1 MDAKK
6 KTIRNWLAVI
16 VTVVFFAFQMYLAL
30 VKQLN
35 PMLQSP
41 LHLILALTLVFLYNP
56 ADKAYR
62 KKVTKAAEAE
72 GRPVDEKKLNAH
84 AWMNWFDILLFICL
98 AYMLWYVVGQ
108 NARLLD
114 FVSVQPVYGIDYIF
128 MVMTIVLL
136 LIAVYRTLGIVLT
149 IFIAVFILY
158 AFTSPYLPGILFTKG
173 KTFAKFIKQ
182 FCVGM
187 TMGES
192 GVFGTPLY
200 TSANTLFYFI
210 VFGAF
215 FSSMGGGQLLI
226 DIGMKFSN
234 KSSGGPAKAA
244 VISSGLMG
252 MISGSAVANV
262 ATTGVMTIPM
272 MKKVGYEPEE
282 AGAVEAVAS
291 TGGQIMPPIMGVGAF
306 IMAEML
312 GVPYSRVA
320 AAAILPAVAY
330 YFAVF
335 ILVDRLAA
343 KHQNA
348 AQEQDAKIKVE
359 RTILPR
365 LYLLLPAVILVVM
378 IIRGASLMR
387 AGMMGIV
394 SCLICDV
401 VSYFINEKK
410 DFVDL
415 KGIWNCCLDGAKQA
429 AEIAIPTAACGI
441 IINVVTG
448 QDLSGHQPFRPHQQ
462 SRHHQPVCRN
472 AHRNDR
478 LHAAGHGTAHR
489 RRLSGRRHPLRSLPA
504 CSGHLRSVR
513 QYVRLLLRHHGSDH
527 SSRLRSILHR
537 SRYRR
542 CERDEDRHQGL
553 HLCNGRLPCSL
564 CLRLQSRYPA
574 GRHCR

>member
-1 MDAKK
+1 
-6 KTIRNWLAVI
+6 
-16 VTVVFFAFQMYLAL
+16 
-30 VKQLN
+30 
-35 PMLQSP
+35 
-41 LHLILALTLVFLYNP
+41 
-56 ADKAYR
+56 
-62 KKVTKAAEAE
+62 
-72 GRPVDEKKLNAH
+72 
-84 AWMNWFDILLFICL
+84 
-98 AYMLWYVVGQ
+98 MLWYVVSQ
-108 NARLLD
+108 NNRLLD

-291 TGGQIMPPIMGVGAF
+291 TGGQIMPPIMASAHSSWLRCWV
-306 IMAEML
+306 
-312 GVPYSRVA
+312 SRTA
-320 AAAILPAVAY
+320 AS
-330 YFAVF
+330 
-335 ILVDRLAA
+335 
-343 KHQNA
+343 
-348 AQEQDAKIKVE
+348 
-359 RTILPR
+359 
-365 LYLLLPAVILVVM
+365 LLLP
-378 IIRGASLMR
+378 
-387 AGMMGIV
+387 
-394 SCLICDV
+394 SCL
-401 VSYFINEKK
+401 
-410 DFVDL
+410 
-415 KGIWNCCLDGAKQA
+415 
-429 AEIAIPTAACGI
+429 
-441 IINVVTG
+441 
-448 QDLSGHQPFRPHQQ
+448 LSLTISPSLYWWIVWLPSTRTQ
-462 SRHHQPVCRN
+462 
-472 AHRNDR
+472 
-478 LHAAGHGTAHR
+478 
-489 RRLSGRRHPLRSLPA
+489 LRSRTLRSRSSAPSFPA
-504 CSGHLRSVR
+504 CTCCCP
-513 QYVRLLLRHHGSDH
+513 LL
-527 SSRLRSILHR
+527 SSS
-537 SRYRR
+537 S
-542 CERDEDRHQGL
+542 
-553 HLCNGRLPCSL
+553 
-564 CLRLQSRYPA
+564 
-574 GRHCR
+574 